1 MVYDTTNIRNNL
13 SMTVNAVNGMLSATN
28 EQEKVA
34 WVTIYN
40 NRMMMVSKELEEI
53 INLLNDSHVE
63 VAEEPKPVKK
73 KK

>member
-1 MVYDTTNIRNNL
+1 
-13 SMTVNAVNGMLSATN
+13 MTVNAVNGMLSATN